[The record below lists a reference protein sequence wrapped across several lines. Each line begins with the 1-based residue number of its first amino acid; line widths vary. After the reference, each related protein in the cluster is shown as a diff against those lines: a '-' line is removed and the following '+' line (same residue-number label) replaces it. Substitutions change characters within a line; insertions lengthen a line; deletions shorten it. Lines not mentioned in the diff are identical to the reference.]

1 MNGIS
6 GFSNST
12 TPTTVATTPECDD
25 YLLCHNQQQPCFCNN
40 VVPPPPQ
47 LIDDMWSSY
56 HNMTTPLAMTA
67 ASMGACQPPPPPPPP
82 PPMMMPCGGTPSSSS
97 SSPSSNSIIDCE
109 CCRASQPGDF
119 KPSFYNPFEVKH
131 RRRTSR
137 AQFKVLEKTFHETP
151 KPNAQKR
158 RALAQKLGMTP
169 RGVQVWFQN
178 RRAKAKA
185 QQRREQQ
192 QQQQEQNE
200 QQQHNMSP
208 SSSSTSM
215 VDHQQQHPLV
225 VEPITPPFPMDPFW
239 PTTGAA
245 VAVAACNDDF
255 ECKAMHQQQQQ
266 QQQQCSRNMEYG
278 GCGGWMGHMPEED
291 VLTTAAAFDTLFP
304 LSPST
309 TSSAADAAAAAAAA
323 AALIPPVHPHATD
336 DIYYLN
342 DELLRRSSCP
352 ILPQASNDL
361 NEDMRR
367 LSEPIF
373 ATTTTHHELDLTFL
387 DLAQQQQQQP
397 SSAYYNEFAC

>member
-1 MNGIS
+1 MNSIS

-25 YLLCHNQQQPCFCNN
+25 YLLCHTQQPCFCNN
-40 VVPPPPQ
+40 VAPPPPPPQ
-47 LIDDMWSSY
+47 LIDDMWTY
-56 HNMTTPLAMTA
+56 HNMSPFAIQTQMTA
-67 ASMGACQPPPPPPPP
+67 TMGTCQPPPP
-82 PPMMMPCGGTPSSSS
+82 MMAVPCGTS
-97 SSPSSNSIIDCE
+97 SSPSNNSVIDCE

-192 QQQQEQNE
+192 QQQQDQNGINE
-200 QQQHNMSP
+200 QQHISP
-208 SSSSTSM
+208 SM
-215 VDHQQQHPLV
+215 VDQHHSLM

-239 PTTGAA
+239 PTPPNTA
-245 VAVAACNDDF
+245 VVAACDDGF
-255 ECKAMHQQQQQ
+255 ECKAMQQQQP
-266 QQQQCSRNMEYG
+266 CSRNMEYG
-278 GCGGWMGHMPEED
+278 EWMGHMPEQD

-309 TSSAADAAAAAAAA
+309 TSSAADAAS
-323 AALIPPVHPHATD
+323 LIPPVHPHATD
-336 DIYYLN
+336 DICYLN

-352 ILPQASNDL
+352 ILSQASNDL

-373 ATTTTHHELDLTFL
+373 GTQHELDLAFL
-387 DLAQQQQQQP
+387 DLAQQQP
-397 SSAYYNEFAC
+397 SAYYSNEFAC

>member
-25 YLLCHNQQQPCFCNN
+25 YILCHNQQPCFCNN
-40 VVPPPPQ
+40 VVPPPQPQPQ
-47 LIDDMWSSY
+47 LIDDMWSY
-56 HNMTTPLAMTA
+56 HNMTQMT
-67 ASMGACQPPPPPPPP
+67 MGACQPPPPPPP
-82 PPMMMPCGGTPSSSS
+82 MVIPCGTSPSS
-97 SSPSSNSIIDCE
+97 SSPSSSSIVDCE

-192 QQQQEQNE
+192 QQQQEQIGTIND
-200 QQQHNMSP
+200 QHHMSP
-208 SSSSTSM
+208 SSTSM
-215 VDHQQQHPLV
+215 VDQQQHPLV

-239 PTTGAA
+239 PTA
-245 VAVAACNDDF
+245 AVAACNDDF
-255 ECKAMHQQQQQ
+255 ECKAMQQQQQ
-266 QQQQCSRNMEYG
+266 QQQEQCSRNMEYG
-278 GCGGWMGHMPEED
+278 GGGDWMGHMPEQD

-309 TSSAADAAAAAAAA
+309 TSSAADAATAS
-323 AALIPPVHPHATD
+323 LIPPVHPHATD

-361 NEDMRR
+361 NEV
-367 LSEPIF
+367 
-373 ATTTTHHELDLTFL
+373 
-387 DLAQQQQQQP
+387 
-397 SSAYYNEFAC
+397 SSKVMHDPKN

>member
-1 MNGIS
+1 MNSIS

-25 YLLCHNQQQPCFCNN
+25 YLLCHSQQPCFCNN
-40 VVPPPPQ
+40 VAPSVPTPPQ
-47 LIDDMWSSY
+47 LVDDMWPY
-56 HNMTTPLAMTA
+56 HTMSPLGIQTHM
-67 ASMGACQPPPPPPPP
+67 MNACPPAPPAPPAVVTI
-82 PPMMMPCGGTPSSSS
+82 PCGTSSSS
-97 SSPSSNSIIDCE
+97 NSVVDCE

-192 QQQQEQNE
+192 QKEHE
-200 QQQHNMSP
+200 QQQHMSP
-208 SSSSTSM
+208 N
-215 VDHQQQHPLV
+215 HPQH
-225 VEPITPPFPMDPFW
+225 EPITPPFPMDPFW
-239 PTTGAA
+239 PTTA
-245 VAVAACNDDF
+245 AVAACNDDL
-255 ECKAMHQQQQQ
+255 QS
-266 QQQQCSRNMEYG
+266 CSYN
-278 GCGGWMGHMPEED
+278 GWIPEQD

-309 TSSAADAAAAAAAA
+309 TSSSW
-323 AALIPPVHPHATD
+323 IPNATD

-352 ILPQASNDL
+352 ILPQASNEVRVMIASL
-361 NEDMRR
+361 NDPE
-367 LSEPIF
+367 
-373 ATTTTHHELDLTFL
+373 
-387 DLAQQQQQQP
+387 
-397 SSAYYNEFAC
+397 N